1 MVSTEYDA
9 YYAVIRRI
17 PEGRVMTYGDVARAA
32 GFAGRARRVGYA
44 LASCGDPSLPWWRV
58 INARG
63 QASRSNGRSIG
74 ADEQE
79 HRLRREGIAMDAS
92 GTVDLARY
100 RFVIDPHQT
109 EGLFPERR
117 GPYGDP

>member
-1 MVSTEYDA
+1 MASTEYDA

-32 GFAGRARRVGYA
+32 GYAGRARRVGYA
-44 LASCGDPSLPWWRV
+44 LACCGDPSLPWWRV
-58 INARG
+58 INAQGR
-63 QASRSNGRSIG
+63 ASRSNGRSIG

-79 HRLRREGIAMDAS
+79 HHLRHEGIAMDAS

-100 RFVIDPHQT
+100 RFIIDPDET
-109 EGLFPERR
+109 EGLVAERR
-117 GPYGDP
+117 DP

>member
-44 LASCGDPSLPWWRV
+44 LACCGDPALPWWRV

-79 HRLRREGIAMDAS
+79 HHLRREGVAMDAR

-100 RFVIDPHQT
+100 RFIIDADET
-109 EGLFPERR
+109 EGLVPERR
-117 GPYGDP
+117 GPNGDP

>member
-17 PEGRVMTYGDVARAA
+17 PKGRVMTYGDVARAA

-44 LASCGDPSLPWWRV
+44 LACCGDPFLPWWRV

-79 HRLRREGIAMDAS
+79 HLLRQEGIAMDAS

-100 RFVIDPHQT
+100 RFVIDPGAT
-109 EGLFPERR
+109 EGYFPEEREPR
-117 GPYGDP
+117 GDP

>member
-17 PEGRVMTYGDVARAA
+17 PVGRVMTYGDVARAT

-44 LASCGDPSLPWWRV
+44 LACCGDPFLPWWRV

-79 HRLRREGIAMDAS
+79 HRLRSEGIAMDAS

-100 RFVIDPHQT
+100 RFIIDPDENESHCPDR
-109 EGLFPERR
+109 L
-117 GPYGDP
+117 GPSADP

>member
-1 MVSTEYDA
+1 MVSAEYDA

-32 GFAGRARRVGYA
+32 GFPGRARRVGYA
-44 LASCGDPSLPWWRV
+44 LACCGDPFLPWWRV

-92 GTVDLARY
+92 GAIDLARY
-100 RFVIDPHQT
+100 RFVIDPDET
-109 EGLFPERR
+109 EGLFPEGR
-117 GPYGDP
+117 DPNGAR

>member
-1 MVSTEYDA
+1 MVAREYDA
-9 YYAVIRRI
+9 YYAIIRRI

-32 GFAGRARRVGYA
+32 GYAGRARRVGYA
-44 LASCGDPSLPWWRV
+44 LARCGDPSLPWWRV

-79 HRLRREGIAMDAS
+79 HYLVREGIAMDDS
-92 GTVDLARY
+92 GTVDLTRY
-100 RFVIDPHQT
+100 RFVIDP
-109 EGLFPERR
+109 G
-117 GPYGDP
+117 

>member
-9 YYAVIRRI
+9 YYAIIRRI

-44 LASCGDPSLPWWRV
+44 LACCGDPFLPWWRV

-63 QASRSNGRSIG
+63 QASRSNGRSIS

-100 RFVIDPHQT
+100 RFFIDPDAT
-109 EGLFPERR
+109 ESLFPEGC
-117 GPYGDP
+117 GPGGDP